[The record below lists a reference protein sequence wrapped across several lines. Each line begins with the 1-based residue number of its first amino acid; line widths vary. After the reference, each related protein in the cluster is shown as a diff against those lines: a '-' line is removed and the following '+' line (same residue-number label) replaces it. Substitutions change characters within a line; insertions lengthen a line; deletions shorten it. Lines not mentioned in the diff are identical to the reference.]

1 MNRRCARAVNVVS
14 LFLCL
19 LQQQKTERR
28 AAMPTWEQV
37 CALAED
43 RALIVSHFE
52 THPGKA
58 LVSMDGGDLV
68 ACSRENIT
76 SFPSSAD
83 RNLLLEQMSKADE
96 TKHVVV
102 AKYSTS
108 EGGRF
113 ASATVEVRPRGA

>member
-1 MNRRCARAVNVVS
+1 
-14 LFLCL
+14 
-19 LQQQKTERR
+19 
-28 AAMPTWEQV
+28 MPTWEQV